1 MSMISEY
8 CKICKLFEE
17 CEKKKTCSCEKF
29 ETDVP
34 IKKPRNFANS
44 SK

>member
-1 MSMISEY
+1 MISEY
-8 CKICKLFEE
+8 CKICKFFDE
-17 CEKKKTCSCEKF
+17 CDKTKTCSCEKF

-34 IKKPRNFANS
+34 IRKQRNFVNS